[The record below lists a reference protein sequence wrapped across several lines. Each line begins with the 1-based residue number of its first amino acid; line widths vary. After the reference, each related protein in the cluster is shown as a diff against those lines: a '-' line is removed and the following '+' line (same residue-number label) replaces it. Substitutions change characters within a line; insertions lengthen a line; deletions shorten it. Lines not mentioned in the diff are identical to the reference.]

1 MSDHHIESIIQV
13 PIQDSSSIN
22 NLNSKVESTEYIN
35 PVLTLSDGDEYRYRF
50 VKAVKEQRSELLN
63 SDTRNIAHDIPYQ
76 FIIGT
81 LKYLVHSIDA
91 QRDDSERGWC
101 PQTLLLADSKERSY
115 AIAILVVMRDFLVT
129 VLSAERVPISEFQSK
144 KLKSYAL
151 ERKLFFK
158 DLDLDAYLEM
168 TKEKK
173 REKRQN
179 IAKKYPSFWENKI
192 TGRAYRFSCT
202 RHLNEERSNTSG
214 QRLTIPIEA
223 VKDIL
228 RYAMETS
235 EFVLK
240 EYIGNSE
247 KEKQLVLVFPSLD
260 KSYNV
265 GILIALDDTLLT
277 VISMYDVSP
286 QDKGLNT
293 LIFPNVK
300 RIILADYDLADYMET
315 YHAKKEEEVVMK
327 KKMLRQQLE
336 LARKEGNGIKIF
348 ASLEEYDAVHP
359 VKKRVQ
365 SGKTSRRLRKITKI
379 KVVQPLEQGKEQ
391 SIRLKEKQ
399 QQSILLGI
407 GAQMMKVNT
416 RKHEKHRGKRKKKR
430 KC

>member
-1 MSDHHIESIIQV
+1 MSNHHIESIIQV
-13 PIQDSSSIN
+13 PIEDSSSIH
-22 NLNSKVESTEYIN
+22 NLNSKVDSREYIN
-35 PVLTLSDGDEYRYRF
+35 PVLTLCDGDEYMYRF
-50 VKAVKEQRSELLN
+50 VKVVKEQRSELLD
-63 SDTRNIAHDIPYQ
+63 SDTRNITHDIPYQ

-81 LKYLVHSIDA
+81 LKYLVHSIDE
-91 QRDDSERGWC
+91 QRDLSERGWY
-101 PQTLLLADSKERSY
+101 PQTLLLADSKERNY
-115 AIAILVVMRDFLVT
+115 AIAILVVIQDFLVI

-158 DLDLDAYLEM
+158 DMDLDAYLEI

-173 REKRQN
+173 REKRKS
-179 IAKKYPSFWENKI
+179 IAKKYPVFWENII

-202 RHLNEERSNTSG
+202 KHLNEERSNTSG

-235 EFVLK
+235 ESVLR

-265 GILIALDDTLLT
+265 GILIALGDALVT

-286 QDKGLNT
+286 RNKGLNT
-293 LIFPNVK
+293 LVFPNAK
-300 RIILADYDLADYMET
+300 RIVLADYNLADYMET
-315 YHAKKEEEVVMK
+315 YHAKREEEVVMK
-327 KKMLRQQLE
+327 KKMLKQQLE
-336 LARKEGNGIKIF
+336 LARKEGNGIQTY
-348 ASLEEYDAVHP
+348 ASLEEYDAACP

-365 SGKTSRRLRKITKI
+365 FGKTSRGLRKITKI
-379 KVVQPLEQGKEQ
+379 EVVQPHEQEKKQ
-391 SIRLKEKQ
+391 SIHLKEKY

-407 GAQMMKVNT
+407 GAQIMKMNT
-416 RKHEKHRGKRKKKR
+416 RKYEKKRVKTKKKK

>member
-81 LKYLVHSIDA
+81 LKYLVHSID
-91 QRDDSERGWC
+91 
-101 PQTLLLADSKERSY
+101 
-115 AIAILVVMRDFLVT
+115 
-129 VLSAERVPISEFQSK
+129 
-144 KLKSYAL
+144 
-151 ERKLFFK
+151 

-240 EYIGNSE
+240 EYKGNSE